1 MLVFILVDQ
10 IKSTVLSQNLFQ
22 HQIMKRDQRKKQ
34 FVNFYFFIFFFF
46 FEFDISF
53 ILCDQKWG
61 ETIKP
66 TKTTKRYQEGC
77 SFRSFHYNGRTAALI
92 TKTFLVFLLLQ
103 SRYEL

>member
-34 FVNFYFFIFFFF
+34 FVIFFFFFF

-77 SFRSFHYNGRTAALI
+77 SFRSFNYNGRTAALI